1 MGLCIYYSG
10 QIKNAESLPLLIEEV
25 KDVCSVYNWE
35 YHIHESSFPG
45 NALAEQE
52 YLEPIYGI
60 SFTPPKCETI
70 GLTFLSNGVMACPSR
85 IKFFGNSQNEIERN
99 YIYQIHSKTQ
109 YAGLT
114 THAIIINLF
123 RHLNDKYLANFKM
136 IDESLYWET
145 GDEVVLRK
153 NFKSYDDLLD
163 NFTLSLQTFPV
174 EKGEN
179 LIAYFDR
186 LMEHISRLDK

>member
-10 QIKNAESLPLLIEEV
+10 QIKNVESLPPLIEEV
-25 KDVCSVYNWE
+25 KDVCSVYHWKYN
-35 YHIHESSFPG
+35 IHESFFPG

-52 YLEPIYGI
+52 FLEPIYGI
-60 SFTPPKCETI
+60 SFTPPKCEMI

-85 IKFFGNSQNEIERN
+85 IMFFGNSQNEAERN

-109 YAGLT
+109 YAGLA

-123 RHLNDKYLANFKM
+123 RHLNDKYLKNFKI

-145 GDEVVLRK
+145 GDEDILRK
-153 NFKSYDDLLD
+153 NFKAYDALLD
-163 NFTLSLQTFPV
+163 NFTLSLETFPV
-174 EKGEN
+174 KKGEN
-179 LIAYFDR
+179 MISYFER
-186 LMEHISRLDK
+186 LMGHINRLDK